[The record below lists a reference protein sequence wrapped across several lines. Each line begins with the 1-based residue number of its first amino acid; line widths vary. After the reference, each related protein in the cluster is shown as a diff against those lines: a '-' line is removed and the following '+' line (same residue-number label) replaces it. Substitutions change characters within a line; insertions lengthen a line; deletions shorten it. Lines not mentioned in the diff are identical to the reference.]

1 MQVRANESQEK
12 RGFILEDV
20 TLNGVSV
27 YRDAFFADTET
38 GEVHVWVRDT
48 DGKIL
53 KDKDGSLQKT
63 VLKGTVNIQYREL
76 PGPQVGVLT
85 QGHNNPNPLQI

>member
-27 YRDAFFADTET
+27 YRDAFFA
-38 GEVHVWVRDT
+38 DT